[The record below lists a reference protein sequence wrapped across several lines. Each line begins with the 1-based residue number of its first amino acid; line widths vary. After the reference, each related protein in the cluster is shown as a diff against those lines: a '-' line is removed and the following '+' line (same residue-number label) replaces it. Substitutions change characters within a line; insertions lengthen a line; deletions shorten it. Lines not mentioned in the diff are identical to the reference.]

1 MSRSLS
7 IDLSFCLVTSIR
19 SLIGPKWKPYI
30 VEEVIEVDVLDKGKY
45 LLHQGNKTTI
55 ERLS

>member
-30 VEEVIEVDVLDKGKY
+30 VEEVIEVDGLDEGD
-45 LLHQGNKTTI
+45 
-55 ERLS
+55 LSGAAGQQDK